1 MSYNVSFQAPFHLR
15 KEKKN
20 PSPVGKSGILFL
32 SLSPSVSVRVSGY
45 YSVRFMERKEG
56 GDKTERE
63 KEGVGVGG
71 ALLRRRDVGKLH

>member
-1 MSYNVSFQAPFHLR
+1 M
-15 KEKKN
+15 
-20 PSPVGKSGILFL
+20 
-32 SLSPSVSVRVSGY
+32 SVRVSGY

-71 ALLRRRDVGKLH
+71 RCCAEEMSANFTELHEVTS